1 MFEFLDSLIACR
13 SADSVRDGMRFC
25 MLSTVLVQ
33 LYSNP
38 RLHARPRA
46 AAHARPRDRH
56 GQISNPSFYCSTEHS
71 MASEHCH
78 CMPAYLV
85 PDFRDCV
92 FTIRDVCRG
101 CRVQVGKPSLGH
113 DHFQL
118 SAAKLHKA
126 KPGGRSVARM
136 MSSTSESQS
145 SSYSKTNARQT

>member
-1 MFEFLDSLIACR
+1 VFEFLDSLIAQADPRIR
-13 SADSVRDGMRFC
+13 SATEGDFACSVQYSCIQIRVC
-25 MLSTVLVQ
+25 MPV
-33 LYSNP
+33 
-38 RLHARPRA
+38 RA

-56 GQISNPSFYCSTEHS
+56 GQISNPSFYCSTERS